1 MSYTAL
7 YRKFRPNSFEEVKG
21 QEHIVTTLKNQ
32 IRADRIGHAYLF
44 CGTRGTGKTTIAK
57 ILAKAV
63 NCQDIR
69 DGSPCGECSCCKAIS
84 AGASMNVI
92 EIDAASNN
100 GVDNIRDIKENVQ
113 YPPTEGRYKVY
124 IIDEVHMLSVGA
136 FNALLKTLEEPPSY
150 VIFILATTESHKIP
164 VTILSRCQRY
174 DFKRITIDVI
184 AARLKE
190 LMDKEGVEA
199 EDRAVRYV
207 AKAADGSMRDA
218 LSLLDQCIAFY
229 LGQDLTYERVL
240 EVLGA
245 VDMETFSIM
254 LRLILAGDT
263 MGALHRLEY
272 VIMTG
277 RDLSQFISD
286 FTWYLR
292 NLLLVTT
299 AKGADISEM
308 LEMSE
313 ERLSALRE
321 EAEMTDENTVMRY
334 IRILSE
340 LSNQMKYST
349 SKRVLAEVAIVKLS
363 KPQMENNLEAV
374 LNRIANLEKNI
385 ETNGFAY
392 ASMVNQESKAAEIS
406 DIEKPQPEK
415 PKIAVP
421 EEIQEAVNNWGR
433 IQSRVTRPASMY
445 LKNVRLTVTGEGQLL
460 IVTQDKNGY
469 LIINR
474 ENTIQEIET
483 LIIQEIGKEVKV
495 EVKLLEEEKR
505 FEDTFTEITK
515 NINMEIIE
523 EDF

>member
-1 MSYTAL
+1 
-7 YRKFRPNSFEEVKG
+7 
-21 QEHIVTTLKNQ
+21 
-32 IRADRIGHAYLF
+32 
-44 CGTRGTGKTTIAK
+44 
-57 ILAKAV
+57 
-63 NCQDIR
+63 
-69 DGSPCGECSCCKAIS
+69 
-84 AGASMNVI
+84 MNVI

-164 VTILSRCQRY
+164 VTILSRCQKY

-184 AARLKE
+184 TARLKE

-199 EDRAVRYV
+199 QDRSVRYV

-218 LSLLDQCIAFY
+218 LSLLEQCIAFY
-229 LGQDLTYERVL
+229 LGQTLTYERVL

-245 VDMETFSIM
+245 VDVETFSSM

-263 MGALHRLEY
+263 IGALHRLDY

-292 NLLLVTT
+292 NLLLVMT
-299 AKGADISEM
+299 AEGTDISEM

-313 ERLSALRE
+313 ERLSALQE
-321 EAEMTDENTVMRY
+321 EAEMTEEETVMRY

-363 KPQMENNLEAV
+363 KPQMENNLESV
-374 LNRIANLEKNI
+374 LNRIENLEKNI
-385 ETNGFAY
+385 ETNGFVRAP
-392 ASMVNQESKAAEIS
+392 VINQEPVSVGITKMEES
-406 DIEKPQPEK
+406 QPKKFE
-415 PKIAVP
+415 IAVP

-445 LKNVRLTVTGEGQLL
+445 LKNVRLTVAGEGTLL

-469 LIINR
+469 LMINR
-474 ENTIQEIET
+474 ESTIQEIQT
-483 LIIQEIGKEVKV
+483 LIAQEIGKEVRV

-523 EDF
+523 EEF

>member
-1 MSYTAL
+1 
-7 YRKFRPNSFEEVKG
+7 
-21 QEHIVTTLKNQ
+21 
-32 IRADRIGHAYLF
+32 
-44 CGTRGTGKTTIAK
+44 
-57 ILAKAV
+57 
-63 NCQDIR
+63 
-69 DGSPCGECSCCKAIS
+69 
-84 AGASMNVI
+84 MNVI

-164 VTILSRCQRY
+164 VTILSRCQKY

-184 AARLKE
+184 TARLKE

-199 EDRAVRYV
+199 QDRAVRYV

-218 LSLLDQCIAFY
+218 LSLLEQCIAFY
-229 LGQDLTYERVL
+229 LGQTLTYERVL

-245 VDMETFSIM
+245 VDVETFSSM

-263 MGALHRLEY
+263 IGALHRLDH

-292 NLLLVTT
+292 NLLLVMT
-299 AKGADISEM
+299 AEGTDISEM

-313 ERLSALRE
+313 ERLSALQE
-321 EAEMTDENTVMRY
+321 EAEMTEEETVMRY

-363 KPQMENNLEAV
+363 KPQMENNLESV
-374 LNRIANLEKNI
+374 LNRIENLEKNI
-385 ETNGFAY
+385 ETNGFVRAP
-392 ASMVNQESKAAEIS
+392 VINQEPVSVGITKMEES
-406 DIEKPQPEK
+406 QPKKFE
-415 PKIAVP
+415 IAVP

-445 LKNVRLTVTGEGQLL
+445 LKNVRLTVAGEGTLL

-469 LIINR
+469 LMINR
-474 ENTIQEIET
+474 ESTIQEIQT
-483 LIIQEIGKEVKV
+483 LIAQEIGKEVRV

-523 EDF
+523 EEF